1 MNIEVNIGGA
11 FSQKEFLLRYFL
23 ANKDITKEM
32 QITVYDGV
40 NTCPWNGGRINRNIQ
55 YTDDVINFYYRNNIS
70 IALTFTNNVISLDDP
85 TGNHLLNKF
94 HRPGNK
100 IISINTELR
109 DYIRDKFPLYQ
120 HTRSITGFGKIN
132 VPMQDVD
139 VQMYK
144 DLEPYYDYIVPRTEH
159 TFDTRFSE
167 LNPIKY
173 EIMVN
178 DTCIYNCPYY
188 TQHFQAIAEQNRLYK
203 KPWEDD
209 RHQEMTNIEE
219 CWIDE
224 FDPNVGHLPTIK
236 KYGENYGMDLKS
248 EQISRLIQAG
258 IRRFKVTG
266 REMNYN
272 DYNLTMNRHF
282 KMFRRLVQH

>member
-100 IISINTELR
+100 IISIIQSYVIISATNFHYINTQDQL
-109 DYIRDKFPLYQ
+109 PGL
-120 HTRSITGFGKIN
+120 GK
-132 VPMQDVD
+132 
-139 VQMYK
+139 
-144 DLEPYYDYIVPRTEH
+144 
-159 TFDTRFSE
+159 
-167 LNPIKY
+167 
-173 EIMVN
+173 
-178 DTCIYNCPYY
+178 
-188 TQHFQAIAEQNRLYK
+188 
-203 KPWEDD
+203 
-209 RHQEMTNIEE
+209 
-219 CWIDE
+219 
-224 FDPNVGHLPTIK
+224 
-236 KYGENYGMDLKS
+236 
-248 EQISRLIQAG
+248 
-258 IRRFKVTG
+258 
-266 REMNYN
+266 
-272 DYNLTMNRHF
+272 
-282 KMFRRLVQH
+282 